1 MIQVYIVFFKIFI
14 FLLLGFALNKSKVI
28 GSSGEKALSD
38 ILLKAVLPFMI
49 INSSQHT
56 YSTDAV
62 NGMITCAA
70 FAIGYYALS
79 LIILRLSLKK
89 VNILEDEKRI
99 MITCTVFANT
109 GFVGFPLME
118 ALYGSYGLLLA
129 AVYNLCYNLFF
140 YTYAVYLFSRKPRFA
155 VLDMFKSS
163 VSVASVVAIVMFI
176 IPWRMP
182 GFIADTFKLIG
193 DMTVP
198 MSMMVMGSM
207 LASVNIKKLLT
218 DKKAYVV
225 SALRLI
231 VLPALALGAVMIAS
245 NWIEMMP
252 ETKSVIV
259 LMCAL
264 PCGSLNVIFAENYD
278 VAPHFS
284 ARTVSLSMVFMLV
297 TIMFWTWAVN
307 TVF

>member
-14 FLLLGFALNKSKVI
+14 FLLLGFALNKSKII

-79 LIILRLSLKK
+79 LIVLRLSLKK

-163 VSVASVVAIVMFI
+163 VSVASFVAIVMFI

-231 VLPALALGAVMIAS
+231 VLPALALGAVMLAS

>member
-1 MIQVYIVFFKIFI
+1 MVQVYIVFFKIFV

-28 GSSGEKALSD
+28 DSTGERALSD

-62 NGMITCAA
+62 NGMIACAA
-70 FAIGYYALS
+70 IAIGYYAVS
-79 LIILRLSLKK
+79 LIALRLSLKK

-129 AVYNLCYNLFF
+129 AVFNLCYNLFF
-140 YTYAVYLFSRKPRFA
+140 YTYAVYLFSKKPRFA
-155 VLDMFKSS
+155 LLDMFKSS
-163 VSVASVVAIVMFI
+163 VSVASIVAIVMFI

-182 GFIADTFKLIG
+182 GFISDTFKLIG

-198 MSMMVMGSM
+198 MSMIVMGSM

-231 VLPALALGAVMIAS
+231 VLPALVMGAVLLIS
-245 NWIEMMP
+245 NWVTIAP
-252 ETKSVIV
+252 ETKSVAV

-264 PCGSLNVIFAENYD
+264 PCGSMNVIFAENYE

-297 TIMFWTWAVN
+297 TIMFWAWAVKA
-307 TVF
+307 VF

>member
-14 FLLLGFALNKSKVI
+14 FLVLGFVLNKTKVI
-28 GSSGEKALSD
+28 NSTSERALSD

-49 INSSQHT
+49 LNSSQHT
-56 YSTDAV
+56 YSADAV

-70 FAIGYYALS
+70 VAVGYYAITL
-79 LIILRLSLKK
+79 LVLRLSLRK

-118 ALYGSYGLLLA
+118 SLFGSYGLLLA

-155 VLDMFKSS
+155 LLDMFKSS
-163 VSVASVVAIVMFI
+163 VSVASILAIVLFI

-182 GFIADTFKLIG
+182 GFISDTFKLLG

-198 MSMMVMGSM
+198 LSMMVMGSM

-225 SALRLI
+225 SALRLL
-231 VLPALALGAVMIAS
+231 VLPGAVMGAVILLS
-245 NWIEMMP
+245 NWITIAP

-259 LMCAL
+259 LMTSL
-264 PCGSLNVIFAENYD
+264 PCGSMNVIFAENYE

-297 TIMFWTWAVN
+297 TIMFWTWAVK

>member
-1 MIQVYIVFFKIFI
+1 MILVYIVFFKIFI

-62 NGMITCAA
+62 KGMITCAA

-79 LIILRLSLKK
+79 LIVLRLSLKK

-155 VLDMFKSS
+155 VLDMFKSA

-225 SALRLI
+225 SALRFI
-231 VLPALALGAVMIAS
+231 VLPALALGAVVLAS
-245 NWIEMMP
+245 NWITMMP

-297 TIMFWTWAVN
+297 TIMSWTWAVN

>member
-79 LIILRLSLKK
+79 LIVLRLSLKK

-129 AVYNLCYNLFF
+129 AIYNLCYNLFF

-155 VLDMFKSS
+155 VLDMFKSA

-231 VLPALALGAVMIAS
+231 VLPALALGSVVLAS
-245 NWIEMMP
+245 NWITMMP

-297 TIMFWTWAVN
+297 TIMFWTWVVN

>member
-1 MIQVYIVFFKIFI
+1 MIQVYIVFFKIFV
-14 FLLLGFALNKSKVI
+14 FLLLGFALNKSKI
-28 GSSGEKALSD
+28 INSTGERALSD

-70 FAIGYYALS
+70 FAIGYYAIS
-79 LIILRLSLKK
+79 LIALRLSLKK

-129 AVYNLCYNLFF
+129 AVFNLCYNLFF
-140 YTYAVYLFSRKPRFA
+140 YTYAVYLFSKKPRFA
-155 VLDMFKSS
+155 LLDMFKSS
-163 VSVASVVAIVMFI
+163 VSVASLVAIVMFI

-225 SALRLI
+225 SALRLL
-231 VLPALALGAVMIAS
+231 VFPALMMGAVMLAS
-245 NWIEMMP
+245 NWITVMP
-252 ETKSVIV
+252 ETKSVVV

-264 PCGSLNVIFAENYD
+264 PCGSMNVIFAENYD

-297 TIMFWTWAVN
+297 TIMFWAWAVK

>member
-14 FLLLGFALNKSKVI
+14 FLLLGFALNKSKI
-28 GSSGEKALSD
+28 INSAGEKALSD

-56 YSTDAV
+56 YSADAV
-62 NGMITCAA
+62 NGMIACAV
-70 FAIGYYALS
+70 FALGYYAVS
-79 LIILRLSLKK
+79 LLVLRLSLRKFK
-89 VNILEDEKRI
+89 FPEDEKRI
-99 MITCTVFANT
+99 MVTCTVFANT

-118 ALYGSYGLLLA
+118 ALFGSYGLLLA
-129 AVYNLCYNLFF
+129 AVYNLCYNIFF
-140 YTYAVYLFSRKPRFA
+140 YTYAVYLFSKKPKFA
-155 VLDMFKSS
+155 LLDMFKSS
-163 VSVASVVAIVMFI
+163 VSVASIAAIIMFI

-182 GFIADTFKLIG
+182 SFIAETFKLIG

-198 MSMMVMGSM
+198 MSMIVMGSM

-231 VLPALALGAVMIAS
+231 VLPAVVTGIVLLAS
-245 NWIEMMP
+245 KWIDLAP
-252 ETKSVIV
+252 ETKSVVV

-264 PCGSLNVIFAENYD
+264 PCGSMNVIFAENYD

-297 TIMFWTWAVN
+297 TIMFWAWVVKV
-307 TVF
+307 VF

>member
-1 MIQVYIVFFKIFI
+1 MVQVYIVFFKIFI

-28 GSSGEKALSD
+28 NSNGERALSD

-56 YSTDAV
+56 YSADAM
-62 NGMITCAA
+62 NGMIECAA
-70 FAIGYYALS
+70 FVIGYYALS
-79 LIILRLSLKK
+79 LIALRLSLKK

-99 MITCTVFANT
+99 MITCTAFANT

-129 AVYNLCYNLFF
+129 AVFNLCYNLFF

-155 VLDMFKSS
+155 LLDMFKSS
-163 VSVASVVAIVMFI
+163 VSVASIVAIVMFI

-182 GFIADTFKLIG
+182 GFISDTFMMIG

-198 MSMMVMGSM
+198 LSMMVMGSM
-207 LASVNIKKLLT
+207 LASVNVKKLIT

-225 SALRLI
+225 SALRLLI
-231 VLPALALGAVMIAS
+231 LPAIMMGVMILVS
-245 NWIEMMP
+245 NWVNMLP
-252 ETKSVIV
+252 ETKSVVV

-264 PCGSLNVIFAENYD
+264 PCGSMNVIFAENYD

-284 ARTVSLSMVFMLV
+284 ARTVSLSMIFMLV
-297 TIMFWTWAVN
+297 TLMLWAWAVKA
-307 TVF
+307 VF

>member
-79 LIILRLSLKK
+79 LIVLRLSLKK

-99 MITCTVFANT
+99 MIACTVFANT

-129 AVYNLCYNLFF
+129 AIYNLCYNLFF

-155 VLDMFKSS
+155 VLDMFKSA

-231 VLPALALGAVMIAS
+231 VLPALALGSVVLAS
-245 NWIEMMP
+245 NWITMMP

-297 TIMFWTWAVN
+297 TIMFWTWVVN